1 MNRLIRIMV
10 LVLVIPVVVV
20 LGDLSRAMEVQSIC
34 RPKGMEQNE
43 LVGLGLVTG
52 LDGTGDSTKKSK
64 TIIRAL
70 AEVYKRNGFIVESLD
85 DLASTDSVAVVS
97 ISCTVPATGTREGDL
112 LDVRVSTIGDAKDL
126 SGGTLMWTILRAGPL
141 KELYAK
147 ASGNIDVQS
156 KEPRKGVIHQGAQM
170 LRDIRMSVVTPGS
183 RTVSLVID
191 DAHAGYPVAD
201 ALSNRITQEFALDG
215 RTTGEVWATAD
226 GPKTIILHFA
236 DKPGVNPTTLLSQV
250 LTMNIDDNLLQLPA
264 KVLINRNSGVFS
276 LTGDV
281 EISPFVVS
289 VRGMTIT
296 RIQPEPVAS
305 AADPIISTKRQVAIG
320 TVRNGSSV
328 ARARFQ
334 DLIAALE
341 AMDVP
346 FDDRVAILYEM
357 KKLGVLHAKLIS
369 N

>member
-1 MNRLIRIMV
+1 MNRNIRFM
-10 LVLVIPVVVV
+10 LSLLVIPIVMVW
-20 LGDLSRAMEVQSIC
+20 GELSRAMEIQGIC
-34 RPKGMEQNE
+34 RVKGMEQNE

-52 LDGTGDSTKKSK
+52 LDGTGDTTKKSK

-70 AEVYKRNGFIVESLD
+70 AEVYKRNGFIVDSIE
-85 DLASTDSVAVVS
+85 DLSNTDSVAVVS

-112 LDVRVSTIGDAKDL
+112 LDVSVSTVGDAKDL
-126 SGGTLMWTILRAGPL
+126 TGGTLMWTILRAGPMR
-141 KELYAK
+141 ELYAK
-147 ASGNIDVQS
+147 ASGDIDVQT
-156 KEPRKGVIHQGAQM
+156 KVPRKGVIHHGAQM
-170 LRDIRMSVVTPGS
+170 LRDIRMSVMMPGS
-183 RTVSLVID
+183 RMVSLVID
-191 DAHAGYPVAD
+191 DAYAGFPVAD

-215 RTTGEVWATAD
+215 RTRGDVWAEAD

-236 DKPGVNPTTLLSQV
+236 DKASVNPSALLSQV

-264 KVLINRNSGVFS
+264 RVLINRSAGVFS
-276 LTGDV
+276 ITGDV

-296 RIQPEPVAS
+296 RITPEPVAS
-305 AADPIISTKRQVAIG
+305 AADPIVMTKRQVAIG
-320 TVRNGSSV
+320 AERSGSSA

-334 DLIAALE
+334 DLIDALE

-357 KKLGVLHAKLIS
+357 KKIGVLHAKLIT